1 MIRKLWEKL
10 RRIPLGG
17 WVLIALACSVFGAG
31 ALKANSD
38 HIRKTLLWLRPEKPG
53 MERLAAGAQAILS
66 RGEAVPQ
73 GFPLARNVGEARE
86 LRAEIV
92 RAGKLE
98 EARTFHRIDLA
109 FMAAYGSLLFLGAC
123 WAKKRVWLLAKSACG
138 GVRGAF
144 AKIIS
149 WLWPLPAVAALF
161 SVAGDLVEHFACLKM
176 LDGNLDEAVLAR
188 AASAYSVKW
197 LAAKTS
203 LVLGLLA
210 GLAASLMTHSV
221 RDELRLIWELVMS
234 AHRFAMKA
242 RFSVL
247 IGALFTVALLT
258 GPGEDI
264 VRSVATGAF
273 LKEPLMKSAPRPDFA
288 HLGWFSVALLV
299 LAGTC
304 WGWARLVLAVRFT
317 DAVPD
322 DGDVEARLRRALPIY
337 YGSMPL
343 VAAASSFAIAPLQE
357 IGATKFPIAQFFA
370 ASLAPLLLFFLLPLA
385 LVILRSSAT
394 TSRRAMGPLSWTL
407 LGYGVLAVVHALVNW
422 PDLRVLGIVP
432 VVLLV
437 TALLVFGLGRP
448 SAVLI
453 LPATLLAAA
462 AMHEKFGE
470 ALPPALALCGLGALA
485 FWSADGV
492 RGTDALH
499 LPKQFPATDFFFM
512 LFRKTARDDF
522 EKKLRGDDRVGRAL
536 QRQQASGAPEK
547 KPSLSLTADAANG
560 LRGLLRFCAVL
571 AFIQLVL
578 FAVVT
583 WVRGFPLAIGSAA
596 VLALGLAGWATAGS
610 LLLFLTQATRFPILA
625 ASLIVALLCSG
636 VMENHAMRL
645 LGKPEPEFVQARVKP
660 GSEPIG
666 EAFDQWRTLA
676 KKPDASEPPCL
687 IVAAE
692 GGGIR
697 AALWPAIVLGTLQDL
712 SLQRGAGRPDFSS
725 HVFAISG
732 VSGGSVG
739 AAVFGALCADGRER
753 GKMRERAAAICGKD
767 HLAPAIGALL
777 YPDFTQRFLPWSLFR
792 DRASAFER
800 SWEDAWG
807 DEKEFGRNRLAEP
820 FSRLW
825 KNDGTRWQ
833 PALLLNATMVE
844 NGKRGLFSSLPILT
858 GPGGQ
863 FIDAHDLHAHLRE
876 SGPGAGAWQDVPLST
891 AAHASARFPL
901 VSPPGRLPS
910 GARVVDGGYFENS
923 AATTALDLLNGITKQ
938 LDRTGAATRI
948 IFLFLRYA
956 DGPGLTDLPPP
967 NPRPPSPVLP
977 AEDPQLCP
985 KKNVLNE
992 IGGIAGAVL
1001 ATREARG
1008 SYAQDAIFRRYLARE
1023 NIEVRSFTFR
1033 GERIPLSWSLS
1044 QRSCDDMLSQF
1055 PASLKVPPDVVE
1067 ADREIITSNVGV
1079 AEWLLEQLY
1088 GIAKTSPGAGQ
1099 K

>member
-1 MIRKLWEKL
+1 MMRKLWEKL

-17 WVLIALACSVFGAG
+17 WVLIALALSAFGAG

-38 HIRKTLLWLRPEKPG
+38 PIRRTLLWLRPAQPG
-53 MERLAAGAQAILS
+53 MERLAAGAQAILW

-73 GFPLARNVGEARE
+73 GFAIARNAGEARE
-86 LRAEIV
+86 LRAEIM

-98 EARTFHRIDLA
+98 DARTFHRIDLA
-109 FMAAYGSLLFLGAC
+109 FMGGYGLLLFLGAW
-123 WAKKRVWLLAKSACG
+123 WAKKRARLLAESECG
-138 GVRGAF
+138 RARQVF
-144 AKIIS
+144 AKAVS
-149 WLWPLPAVAALF
+149 RLWPLAAVAAVL

-176 LDGNLDEAVLAR
+176 LAGNIHEEVLKR
-188 AASAYSVKW
+188 AAQAYAVKW
-197 LAAKTS
+197 FAVKTS
-203 LVLGLLA
+203 FTLGLFA
-210 GLAASLMTHSV
+210 GLAASLMTHAV
-221 RDELRLIWELVMS
+221 RDELRQIWELVMS

-273 LKEPLMKSAPRPDFA
+273 FSEAPMKSAPRPDFA
-288 HLGWFSVALLV
+288 HLGWFAVALLV

-337 YGSMPL
+337 YGSTPL

-385 LVILRSSAT
+385 LVILRSSTT
-394 TSRRAMGPLSWTL
+394 TSRKAMGPLSWTL

-422 PDLRVLGIVP
+422 TDLRVLGIVP

-462 AMHEKFGE
+462 AMHGNFGE
-470 ALPPALALCGLGALA
+470 ALPPALVLCGLGALA

-512 LFRKTARDDF
+512 LFQKTARDDF

-536 QRQQASGAPEK
+536 QRQQASAAPGK
-547 KPSLSLTADAANG
+547 KPSISLTADAANG

-571 AFIQLVL
+571 AVVQLVL

-583 WVRGFPLAIGSAA
+583 WVRGFPFSIGSAA
-596 VLALGLAGWATAGS
+596 VLALGLAAWATAGS
-610 LLLFLTQATRFPILA
+610 LLIFLTQATRFPILA
-625 ASLIVALLCSG
+625 ASLVVAFLCSG
-636 VMENHAMRL
+636 VMDNHAIRL
-645 LGKPEPEFVQARVKP
+645 LGKPEPEFVQERVKQP
-660 GSEPIG
+660 PAPIG

-676 KKPDASEPPCL
+676 KKAGASEPPC
-687 IVAAE
+687 IIIAAE

-697 AALWPAIVLGTLQDL
+697 AALWPAIVLGTLQDM
-712 SLQRGAGRPDFSS
+712 SLQRGPGRPDFAS

-739 AAVFGALCADGRER
+739 AAVFGALCADGRDAGE
-753 GKMRERAAAICGKD
+753 MRERAAAICGKD

-777 YPDFTQRFLPWSLFR
+777 YPDFAQRFLPFAIFR
-792 DRASAFER
+792 DRASAFEG

-807 DEKEFGRNRLAEP
+807 DEKKFGRNRLAEP

-825 KNDGTRWQ
+825 KNDGARWQ

-844 NGKRGLFSSLPILT
+844 NGKRGIFSSLPILT
-858 GPGGQ
+858 GTGGQ
-863 FIDAHDLHAHLRE
+863 FIDAHDLHAHLRAF
-876 SGPGAGAWQDVPLST
+876 GPGAGDWQDVPLST

-923 AATTALDLLNGITKQ
+923 AATTALDVLNGVTKQ
-938 LDRTGAATRI
+938 LDHTGGTTRI
-948 IFLFLRYA
+948 IFIFLRYA

-967 NPRPPSPVLP
+967 NPRPPGPPIP
-977 AEDPQLCP
+977 AADPQLYA

-992 IGGIAGAVL
+992 TGGIAGALL

-1055 PASLKVPPDVVE
+1055 PADLNVPKKIME
-1067 ADREIITSNVGV
+1067 TDREIITSNVEV
-1079 AEWLLEQLY
+1079 ANWLLEQLY

-1099 K
+1099 